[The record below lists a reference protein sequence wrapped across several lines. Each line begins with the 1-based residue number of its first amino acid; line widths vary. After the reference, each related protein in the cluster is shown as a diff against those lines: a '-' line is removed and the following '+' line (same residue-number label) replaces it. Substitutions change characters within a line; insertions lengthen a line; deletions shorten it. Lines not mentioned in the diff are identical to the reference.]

1 MNMFSWKLTL
11 KEEKSLLSTGQG
23 QGSWHPG
30 WRSGRTFIFSYPC
43 PVKQSAWFSLTHC
56 SVLSLRC
63 YKSMCQCC
71 LAVDI
76 LWHSCLA
83 IVYDSTWKGDFAQIC
98 NGGIKS
104 FWHVI
109 LPFVWEPAEKNIQKP
124 VCDILCYAHSILW
137 NLFLCSQQPGGKS
150 YRYYLCLPVFL
161 LTFVLFWPRLKPKV
175 LHCIQSVILVPF
187 GLSLSCHNS
196 LCLRYTA
203 LGFVGCPSVLVG
215 FSLVKVFS
223 FCCGL

>member
-1 MNMFSWKLTL
+1 
-11 KEEKSLLSTGQG
+11 
-23 QGSWHPG
+23 
-30 WRSGRTFIFSYPC
+30 
-43 PVKQSAWFSLTHC
+43 
-56 SVLSLRC
+56 
-63 YKSMCQCC
+63 MCQYC

-109 LPFVWEPAEKNIQKP
+109 LPFVWEPVEKNIQKP

-161 LTFVLFWPRLKPKV
+161 LTFILTKIETLGSPLHSVCNLSALWFEFVLSQLALFEV
-175 LHCIQSVILVPF
+175 YCF
-187 GLSLSCHNS
+187 GICGL
-196 LCLRYTA
+196 
-203 LGFVGCPSVLVG
+203 P
-215 FSLVKVFS
+215 FS
-223 FCCGL
+223 FGWLFSGESVFLLLWSLRKWDTVLAAGDVCLGACANIVLQSCTSGLHFKEEGTMNIV